1 MGIRNQDFRKNLETH
16 NNNLMIIIIIII
28 IIIITHLYST
38 AASKYP
44 AMLNN
49 LVAKT
54 IQVKNNKI
62 VVKILK

>member
-16 NNNLMIIIIIII
+16 NNNLMIIIII

>member
-1 MGIRNQDFRKNLETH
+1 M
-16 NNNLMIIIIIII
+16 
-28 IIIITHLYST
+28 IITHLYST
-38 AASKYP
+38 ASTKYP

-54 IQVKNNKI
+54 IQVKIYKI

>member
-16 NNNLMIIIIIII
+16 NNNLMIIIIII